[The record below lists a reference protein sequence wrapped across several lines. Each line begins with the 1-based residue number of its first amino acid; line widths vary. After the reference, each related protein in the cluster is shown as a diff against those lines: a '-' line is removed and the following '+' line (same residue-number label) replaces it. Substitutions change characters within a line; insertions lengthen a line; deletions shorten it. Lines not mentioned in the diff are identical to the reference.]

1 MVELLRLLD
10 ENHNV
15 AGSKPACNIVCYD
28 GRVDKALY
36 SNLRSKGPRFK
47 GSEFKS

>member
-28 GRVDKALY
+28 GLVYKALY
-36 SNLRSKGPRFK
+36 SNVRSEGPRFK
-47 GSEFKS
+47 GSEFES